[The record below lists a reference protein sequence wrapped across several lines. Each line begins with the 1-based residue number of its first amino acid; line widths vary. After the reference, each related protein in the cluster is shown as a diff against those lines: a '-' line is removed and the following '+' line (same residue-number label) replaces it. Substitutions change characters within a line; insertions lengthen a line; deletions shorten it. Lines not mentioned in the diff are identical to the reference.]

1 MITTVSAAEF
11 DTAIDNLTEILHDCV
26 HGGASIGFVLPF
38 SMAQARDY
46 WQTSVRPAVL
56 SGATQLFAARRNGQ
70 IVGTA
75 QLVPA
80 SMPNQKHRADV
91 SKLLVH
97 RDARRLGIGRQL
109 MLALQDSATGLGR
122 TMLVLDTRSSD
133 PSLLLYQKL
142 GFQIAGEIPN
152 YCRNPFDERL
162 EPTTFM
168 YKDLAADQ
176 ASISSA
182 SA

>member
-1 MITTVSAAEF
+1 MIRQLS
-11 DTAIDNLTEILHDCV
+11 AIDLDAGLDDLSDVLHSCV

-38 SMAQARDY
+38 LPAQARDY
-46 WQTSVRPAVL
+46 WQAQVRPGVQ
-56 SGATQLFAARRNGQ
+56 SGAIQLFASYREGR
-70 IVGTA
+70 IIGTG

-80 SMPNQKHRADV
+80 NMPNQKHRADV

-97 RDARRLGIGRQL
+97 PDARRQGIGQQL
-109 MLALQDSATGLGR
+109 MEALQTRAAELDR
-122 TMLVLDTRSSD
+122 TMLVLDTRSTD

-152 YCRNPFDERL
+152 YCRNPFDEGL

-168 YKDLAADQ
+168 YKDLTAT
-176 ASISSA
+176 
-182 SA
+182 